1 MGRTKEQAAA
11 DFTAFQRTIPSSDI
25 VIFSDGSRLVDG
37 RAGGGYI
44 GFQAHH
50 QFLRSSLSYGHGK
63 EVFDAEAEAALAG
76 AQAAIAYPTAQFATN
91 LWICLDNLEVAT
103 RLLSPSTGSSQE
115 ATTHKSGSIQIRW
128 VPGHTIIPENEA
140 ADLAAKEGAASIP
153 PSSYKSSYASLK
165 RYAKTQSLS
174 AAQSQWE
181 KVAPQSYQD
190 LEITTSPK
198 RPGELQLNR
207 LDLGRIIAA
216 RTGHGDFADYHERFN
231 HDDAYLLCRCG
242 ARKAPLHFFFCHIAK
257 RLSPSAS
264 WAPF

>member
-25 VIFSDGSRLVDG
+25 VIFLDGSRLVDG

-63 EVFDAEAEAALAG
+63 EVFDAEAEAALAD

-91 LWICLDNLEVAT
+91 LWICLDNLEVTT

-115 ATTHKSGSIQIRW
+115 IFESFRTLAAAWPLRKRL
-128 VPGHTIIPENEA
+128 PHTKA
-140 ADLAAKEGAASIP
+140 ADLAAKEEAASIP
-153 PSSYKSSYASLK
+153 PAPHKSSYTSLK

-174 AAQSQWE
+174 AAQSQWQ

-207 LDLGRIIAA
+207 LDLSHIIAA
-216 RTGHGDFADYHERFN
+216 RAGHGDFADYHERFN
-231 HDDAYLLCRCG
+231 HDDTYLLCRCG
-242 ARKAPLHFFFCHIAK
+242 A
-257 RLSPSAS
+257 
-264 WAPF
+264 